1 VLLTLVANGRNL
13 NQKSFQNFYW
23 TPLGCW
29 ININTLNLPSVST
42 TPEVRVVKFA
52 AGDVDTGGKFSVVDT
67 GGQFVAG
74 GVDTQV
80 ANLPLLSLIP
90 YYYFQKMIH
99 DSWKKPEAKI

>member
-1 VLLTLVANGRNL
+1 
-13 NQKSFQNFYW
+13 
-23 TPLGCW
+23 
-29 ININTLNLPSVST
+29 
-42 TPEVRVVKFA
+42 VVKFA

-67 GGQFVAG
+67 GGQFAAG

-99 DSWKKPEAKI
+99 DS

>member
-1 VLLTLVANGRNL
+1 M
-13 NQKSFQNFYW
+13 
-23 TPLGCW
+23 
-29 ININTLNLPSVST
+29 
-42 TPEVRVVKFA
+42 VKFA

-99 DSWKKPEAKI
+99 DS